1 MKHRIFSIALVVCLT
16 FALAVPVCAAETDS
30 STLPNS
36 VGGTTVGG
44 IDNYGP
50 ENPIHPYSDK
60 DTSIHPN
67 WSSGINS
74 THQFIT
80 GNAINLI
87 RNAVSSYPLASYT
100 SALKTRS
107 DWPDD
112 SQKSQGENDNGLFLG
127 HFYDPSTG
135 KTYDNS
141 SSPTAKTRLVNRYQ
155 LAVSQYKAG
164 NKDTAMTH
172 LAFALHYAADL
183 STPHHAA
190 NKTALNS
197 NHTKYEKW
205 VKDHQNNYVAT
216 SLSSSTLS
224 LAKST
229 SIGDMGHNFAVNA
242 KAQINNA
249 LNDSTFGVA
258 TQNALPK
265 AQRNCAAVIY
275 KFLVDVGA
283 VR

>member
-1 MKHRIFSIALVVCLT
+1 MKKRILSITLIMCVALT
-16 FALAVPVCAAETDS
+16 LAVPVCAADAGPS
-30 STLPNS
+30 VVPSS
-36 VGGTTVGG
+36 VGGNVGDVGG
-44 IDNYGP
+44 YGP
-50 ENPIHPYSDK
+50 DNPIHPYSDT
-60 DTSIHPN
+60 DPSIQPY
-67 WSSGINS
+67 WSSFYPS

-80 GNAINLI
+80 NNAINLV
-87 RNAVSSYPLASYT
+87 RNAVSSYPLNSYT

-107 DWPDD
+107 DWPDSSLD
-112 SQKSQGENDNGLFLG
+112 SQGENDNGLFIG

-135 KTYDNS
+135 KTYDGS
-141 SSPTAKTRLVNRYQ
+141 YSPTAKTRLVNRYQ

-164 NKDTAMTH
+164 NRDTAMTH

-190 NKTALNS
+190 NKTAADS
-197 NHTKYEKW
+197 NHSHYESW
-205 VKDHQNNYVAT
+205 VKSNQASYVET
-216 SLSSSTLS
+216 SLSSSTFTW
-224 LAKST
+224 ARST

-249 LNDSTFGVA
+249 LNTATYATA
-258 TQNALPK
+258 TQNTLPK

-283 VR
+283 VN